1 MESDCLCLDFA
12 LLHVDFVA
20 GENDGNILANTDKI
34 TYTPIRRVNI
44 PSTDLKLTM
53 PVWHI
58 LVGDTRRDVKHDNSA
73 LAIDV
78 IAIS

>member
-20 GENDGNILANTDKI
+20 GENNGDCLANTDKI
-34 TYTPIRRVNI
+34 TYTQIRRVDI
-44 PSTDLKLTM
+44 PSTNLKLTM

-58 LVGDTRRDVKHDNSA
+58 LVGDTRGDVKHDNTA
-73 LAIDV
+73 VAIDV
-78 IAIS
+78 VAVS